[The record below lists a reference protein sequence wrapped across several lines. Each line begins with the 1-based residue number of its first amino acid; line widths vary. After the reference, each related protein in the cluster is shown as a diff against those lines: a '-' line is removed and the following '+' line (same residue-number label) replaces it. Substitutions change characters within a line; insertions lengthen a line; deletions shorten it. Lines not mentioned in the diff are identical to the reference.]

1 MCGGMEGLECVCVEV
16 GGGAG
21 ECVKTNTANN
31 HLCIPF
37 SFPPLSFSLSSFP
50 LSLLSFLLPSFPL
63 LPSFIQS
70 WDAFFRSTTAGAPP
84 GHAYTPPSSLRPSSS
99 LPITT
104 TQADPS
110 VIRDH
115 LRVQALIRA
124 YQIRGHNIGT
134 V

>member
-1 MCGGMEGLECVCVEV
+1 MCVEVGEGVECVEV

-31 HLCIPF
+31 HICI
-37 SFPPLSFSLSSFP
+37 SFS
-50 LSLLSFLLPSFPL
+50 LLPSFSPL
-63 LPSFIQS
+63 LPSFSPLLRSPILPSPLPSFIQS

-84 GHAYTPPSSLRPSSS
+84 GHAYTSPSSLRPSSSS

-110 VIRDH
+110 VIRGH

>member
-1 MCGGMEGLECVCVEV
+1 MEVGEGLECVCVEV

-31 HLCIPF
+31 HICI
-37 SFPPLSFSLSSFP
+37 SFS
-50 LSLLSFLLPSFPL
+50 LLPSFSPL
-63 LPSFIQS
+63 LRSPLLPSPLPSFIQS

-84 GHAYTPPSSLRPSSS
+84 GHAYTSPSSLRPSSS